1 MYRRNNEGDGG
12 DTIKFKCKF
21 CKIIFT
27 IETFDELEEFR
38 AIPVTKKSQCFIT
51 RKGVPHNLKPHFG
64 SN

>member
-1 MYRRNNEGDGG
+1 M
-12 DTIKFKCKF
+12 KFKCKF